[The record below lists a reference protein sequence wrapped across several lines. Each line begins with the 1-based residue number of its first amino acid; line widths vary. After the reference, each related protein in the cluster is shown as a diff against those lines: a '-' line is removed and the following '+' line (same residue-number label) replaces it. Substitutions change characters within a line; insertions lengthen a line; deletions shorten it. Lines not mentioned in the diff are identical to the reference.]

1 MSFQT
6 VVRWLLP
13 REDHFYDY
21 LERQAEVA
29 HETAVAFEEFKTGD
43 AKAVRDAVQELEHK
57 GDAIVHEMEEAL
69 AKTFVTPIDREDL
82 QKLSSDLDDIIDR
95 TNGAVRSC
103 ALFGVEHPTPAM
115 SALMDTLVECT
126 RILRDGMPDLRKHAY
141 GELIITS
148 RKLRTLE
155 KKADVLFRDELS
167 SLFHDEKIDAKRLFR
182 EKEVLEGLENA
193 IDQCE
198 TVGETLAHLAVKHG

>member
-1 MSFQT
+1 MGFQS

-13 REDHFYDY
+13 HEDHFYDF
-21 LERQAEVA
+21 LERQAQVA
-29 HETAVAFEEFKTGD
+29 HETAVAFEAFKTGD
-43 AKAVRDAVQELEHK
+43 ATAVSNAVQELEHK

-103 ALFGVEHPTPAM
+103 ALFGVDHPTPAM
-115 SALMDTLVECT
+115 SSLMDTLVECT
-126 RILRDGMPDLRKHAY
+126 RILRDGMPDLRRHAY
-141 GELIITS
+141 SELIATS

-155 KKADVLFRDELS
+155 KKADGVFRAELS
-167 SLFHDEKIDAKRLFR
+167 ELFHDDKIDAKRLFR
-182 EKEVLEGLENA
+182 EKEVLEDLEKA
-193 IDQCE
+193 IDHCE
-198 TVGETLAHLAVKHG
+198 QVADTLTNLSVKHG